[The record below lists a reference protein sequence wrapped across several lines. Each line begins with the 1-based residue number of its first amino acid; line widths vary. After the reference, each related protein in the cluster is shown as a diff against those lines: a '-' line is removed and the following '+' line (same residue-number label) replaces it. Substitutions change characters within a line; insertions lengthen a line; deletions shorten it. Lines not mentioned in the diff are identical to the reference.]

1 MTSAEAD
8 ISLFARKRKRRRLP
22 VAEEPALNDQ
32 HCAALAQPCDER
44 PAEATPAAGESED
57 DGTSFK
63 DLGVSEWLCRC
74 APRAPVLPEPDGTL
88 RVLLSI
94 KRLTWGLR

>member
-22 VAEEPALNDQ
+22 VAEEPVVDDQ
-32 HCAALAQPCDER
+32 QCAALAQPCDER

-74 APRAPVLPEPDGTL
+74 APSAPVLLEPGARL
-88 RVLLSI
+88 RSLLSVE
-94 KRLTWGLR
+94 RLA